1 MSVSESLFVVG
12 SETRIAM
19 RELSVADLASV
30 LPIERSAHQIPWPED
45 ILRDS
50 LNKNECIG
58 IEVDG
63 VLSGFS
69 VVMKILDE
77 CHLLNLCVAK
87 SAQRQGLGKCLL
99 QALVDRARETR
110 CSFVYLEVRVSNL
123 SAITLYHDAG
133 FNEVG
138 IRPNYYPC
146 LGPGAR
152 QQREDALLMTLDL
165 TLDAFA

>member
-1 MSVSESLFVVG
+1 MSVGSSEPRI
-12 SETRIAM
+12 ETRS
-19 RELSVADLASV
+19 LSAADFASV
-30 LPIERSAHQIPWPED
+30 LPIERGAHPSPWPD
-45 ILRDS
+45 DVLRDS
-50 LNKNECIG
+50 LSKNECVG

-87 SAQRQGLGKCLL
+87 SAQRNGLGKRLL
-99 QALVDRARETR
+99 QAVVDRALENR
-110 CSFVYLEVRVSNL
+110 CAFVYLEVRVSNL
-123 SAITLYHDAG
+123 AAISLYRDAG

-138 IRPNYYPC
+138 IRPNYYPA
-146 LGPGAR
+146 PR

-165 TLDAFA
+165 GVDAFV

>member
-1 MSVSESLFVVG
+1 MTPLDARIGLRSLNT
-12 SETRIAM
+12 S
-19 RELSVADLASV
+19 DLASV
-30 LPIERSAHQIPWPED
+30 LPIERSAHLSPWPEEVF
-45 ILRDS
+45 RDS
-50 LNKNECIG
+50 LQKNECVG

-87 SAQRQGLGKCLL
+87 SAQRQGLGKRLL
-99 QALVDRARETR
+99 QAVTDRALENR
-110 CSFVYLEVRVSNL
+110 CAFIYLEVRVSNL
-123 SAITLYHDAG
+123 AAISLYHNAG

-138 IRPNYYPC
+138 IRPNYYPA
-146 LGPGAR
+146 AR

-165 TLDAFA
+165 SVNAFA

>member
-1 MSVSESLFVVG
+1 MAVVG
-12 SETRIAM
+12 SDARFGM
-19 RELSVADLASV
+19 RALSVADLELV
-30 LPIERSAHQIPWPED
+30 LPIERSAHQSPWPEEVF
-45 ILRDS
+45 RDS
-50 LNKNECIG
+50 LLKNECVG

-87 SAQRQGLGKCLL
+87 SSQRKGLGKRLL
-99 QALVDRARETR
+99 QAVIDRAQENR
-110 CSFVYLEVRVSNL
+110 CAFVYLEVRVSNL
-123 SAITLYHDAG
+123 AAITLYHDAG

-138 IRPNYYPC
+138 IRPNYYP
-146 LGPGAR
+146 GPR

-165 TLDAFA
+165 GVDAFA